1 MGSCEDTCV
10 FANRPNKKHGI
21 SNGFK
26 MQVIYIFVVLSVTV
40 LYDPKEMWIQSVCND
55 EHASDCSAL
64 LKQGVSS
71 LKNCILGMKMLN
83 FFQVS

>member
-40 LYDPKEMWIQSVCND
+40 FYDPKEIRIQSVGN

-64 LKQGVSS
+64 LKQGVPS